1 MQRKVLL
8 ELNEKRNKIEK
19 EMIEIVE
26 LLENMNGKPGL
37 KNRLIDDEGFPRDD
51 VDIFEARKLRNRHAC
66 LQTDHK
72 TLMKDLENRLYGL
85 HKIYIEKKS
94 VDPIQEQS
102 NISDTQIISD

>member
-66 LQTDHK
+66 L
-72 TLMKDLENRLYGL
+72 
-85 HKIYIEKKS
+85 
-94 VDPIQEQS
+94 
-102 NISDTQIISD
+102 